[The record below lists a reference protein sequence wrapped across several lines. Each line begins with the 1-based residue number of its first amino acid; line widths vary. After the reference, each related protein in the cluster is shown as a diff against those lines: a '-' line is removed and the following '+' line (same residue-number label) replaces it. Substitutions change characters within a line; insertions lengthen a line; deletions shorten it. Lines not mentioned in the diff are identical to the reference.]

1 MPSVICIQIT
11 VIWGQRRLF
20 EEDGASKEENQKE
33 GECGRQYIQS
43 RYVRRSWVVMGD
55 KVDQVLWYIPMPRFL
70 NYNME
75 MIMVTATQGCCED

>member
-33 GECGRQYIQS
+33 GECGRQYI
-43 RYVRRSWVVMGD
+43 
-55 KVDQVLWYIPMPRFL
+55 
-70 NYNME
+70 
-75 MIMVTATQGCCED
+75 